1 MRLSVLLPYFN
12 TPWPLLRA
20 QLDSIAAADLRGF
33 AGVELVLVDDGSA
46 PTLADA
52 VDAWAG
58 RAPFVVRHLRHDG
71 NRGLANAL
79 NTAMAQA
86 TGDWLAFADGDDLTH
101 PQRFAVQAAYLAAHP
116 DLVAAGADM
125 IELAPDGTRGRC
137 RRFPVDDAAIRVEL
151 LFYCAMAQ
159 PALMLR
165 RSAWGALDVWRTPG
179 TGMAEDWDFFVRLAE
194 RGRLGNC
201 GQPLVDYRL
210 HPAQMT
216 ATLSAATP
224 HPAVLALWRRQLVA
238 LGVPVDDGLLAVH
251 AALSPYW
258 SWPYG
263 DTAARL
269 APGEV
274 RRWHA
279 TLLAANAVSGRYDP
293 ARLAARLAP
302 LLVRGLGGD
311 GDAMYD
317 ACPERL
323 FGPA

>member
-1 MRLSVLLPYFN
+1 MRLSILLPYFN

-20 QLDSIAAADLRGF
+20 QLDSIAAADLRSF
-33 AGVELVLVDDGSA
+33 TAVELVLVDDGSA

-58 RAPFVVRHLRHDG
+58 RAPFTVRHLRHDG

-79 NTAMAQA
+79 NTAMAEA

-101 PQRFAVQAAYLAAHP
+101 PQRFAVQAAYLLAHP
-116 DLVAAGADM
+116 DLVAVGADM

-165 RSAWGALDVWRTPG
+165 RTAWAALDVWRTPG
-179 TGMAEDWDFFVRLAE
+179 TGMAEDWDFFIRLAE
-194 RGRLGNC
+194 CGRLGNC
-201 GQPLVDYRL
+201 GQALVDYRL

-216 ATLSAATP
+216 ATLSAAAP

-238 LGVPVDDGLLAVH
+238 MGVSVDDGLLAVH

-258 SWPYG
+258 LWPYG
-263 DTAARL
+263 DVEWRPAPPEIERWRAALLRANRVSSRYAEAAL
-269 APGEV
+269 QARIDELLTTD
-274 RRWHA
+274 RRSA
-279 TLLAANAVSGRYDP
+279 LRDVTG
-293 ARLAARLAP
+293 
-302 LLVRGLGGD
+302 
-311 GDAMYD
+311 
-317 ACPERL
+317 PERL
-323 FGPA
+323 FDSA

>member
-20 QLDSIAAADLRGF
+20 QLDSISAADLRGF

-46 PTLADA
+46 STLADA

-58 RAPFVVRHLRHDG
+58 RAPFAVRHLRHDG

-101 PQRFAVQAAYLAAHP
+101 PRRFAVQAAYLSAHP

-125 IELAPDGTRGRC
+125 VELAPDGTRGRC

-165 RSAWGALDVWRTPG
+165 RAAWAALDVWRTPG
-179 TGMAEDWDFFVRLAE
+179 TGMAEDWDFFVRLAGH
-194 RGRLGNC
+194 GRLGSC

-224 HPAVLALWRRQLVA
+224 HPAVLALWRRQLA
-238 LGVPVDDGLLAVH
+238 AMGVDVDDGLLAVH

-258 SWPYG
+258 LWPYG
-263 DTAARL
+263 DPAVRL
-269 APGEV
+269 PADDV
-274 RRWHA
+274 HHWHA
-279 TLLAANAVSGRYDP
+279 ALLAANAASGRYDP
-293 ARLAARLAP
+293 DWLAACLAP
-302 LLVRGLGGD
+302 LRARGLAGRGASY
-311 GDAMYD
+311 GVP
-317 ACPERL
+317 PERL
-323 FGPA
+323 FGCG